1 MAIDIDGYAVLGAIA
16 QKPDVFPAI
25 KSEVSKVA
33 RMLVVKQLKDKTMSA
48 AGLQIVG
55 DAVGLDS
62 FDLILDLMTD
72 AEVKTLLGKVDKL
85 NAEAK
90 AAAPQSQ
97 RKHVSDLAHNRAE
110 PAVKQSK
117 PAKPKEP
124 RTTKPKETKPKA
136 APVERAA
143 SARFSKARKK
153 AD

>member
-25 KSEVSKVA
+25 KGEVSKVA
-33 RMLVVKQLKDKTMSA
+33 RMLVVKQLKERTMSL
-48 AGLQIVG
+48 AGLRNVG
-55 DAVGLDS
+55 ETVGFES

-72 AEVKTLLGKVDKL
+72 PEVKSLLGKVDKL
-85 NAEAK
+85 NVEAK

-97 RKHVSDLAHNRAE
+97 RKHVSDLAHKRAE
-110 PAVKQSK
+110 PAAKQSK

-124 RTTKPKETKPKA
+124 KATKPKEQKPKP

-143 SARFSKARKK
+143 TARFSKARKK